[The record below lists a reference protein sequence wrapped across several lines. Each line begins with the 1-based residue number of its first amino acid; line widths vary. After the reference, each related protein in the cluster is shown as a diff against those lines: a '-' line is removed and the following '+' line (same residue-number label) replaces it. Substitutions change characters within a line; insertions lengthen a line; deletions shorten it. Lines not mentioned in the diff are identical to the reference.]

1 MLGKNALLAAIGFLL
16 LAVLFGCTA
25 PLAVQGLSSAGP
37 VAFSSTSYG
46 QGDSAWLAR
55 YDDVVQA
62 TLHAAQMLALEVEK
76 KEIGEDHAFFRFIDG
91 MGKKLDARIERRTE
105 TVTYARFS
113 VGLFGS
119 RTVGQLLVRQI
130 IYELQTEDKFL
141 RDFEPVEVD

>member
-1 MLGKNALLAAIGFLL
+1 MLEKAVLIVAVLCLFLV
-16 LAVLFGCTA
+16 ALFGCTA

-37 VAFSSTSYG
+37 VAFSSTGSG

-62 TLHAAQMLALEVEK
+62 TLHAAQVLALEVEK
-76 KEIGEDHAFFRFIDG
+76 KEIGEDQTFYQFMDG
-91 MGKKLDARIERRTE
+91 MGKKLDVRIERRTE

-113 VGLFGS
+113 VGMFGS

-130 IYELQTEDKFL
+130 IFELKKEGNFL
-141 RDFEPVEVD
+141 RDLEPVETN